1 MAPMA
6 GVLGW
11 EDRGSLGRIGK
22 GRRGGRITLC
32 VGDQLECVELC
43 VGMDEEPQRVEGP
56 GLKGRQGRVML

>member
-56 GLKGRQGRVML
+56 GLKGGQGRVML